1 MSDEIKF
8 FNAYWV
14 NSEHTA
20 FDVAVVMD
28 DRIFPFTYLVDGSD
42 DNDSKVS
49 LAVKN
54 AYKNNAIDIKEY
66 PDSLKKSNLKALKNK
81 VRSMRDERLA
91 KTDYLIMS
99 DYPISDSDRELVLAY
114 RQALRNIPQQ
124 EGFPES
130 VIWPEPPDCI

>member
-49 LAVKN
+49 LAVQN

-99 DYPISDSDRELVLAY
+99 DYPISDSDRALVLEY

-124 EGFPES
+124 EGFPEN
-130 VIWPEPPDCI
+130 VVWPEPPSCV